1 MERMQVLKDLLR
13 DTRFRFGFIVFLVLA
28 GLSVLSFFSPYNP
41 YLWNQVPRDLPPQW
55 PHILGTNSM
64 GQDIFWKLT
73 FAVRNSLIMSLIAG
87 LVSRVIAMI
96 VGMIAGYKGGTA
108 DRILMFLSDSFL
120 VIPLFII
127 IVLIATMVKARLS
140 LPMLGLLLGVFGW
153 AWDARVIRSQ
163 VLSLRER
170 DFTYTALLSGSKAL
184 AIVFKEYLPFLIPLI
199 FATLIGNMSWAIGM
213 EITLA
218 ILGVSN
224 LDIPTL
230 GTMLQWSINY
240 QALLLGY
247 WWWVLTP
254 VITSIFLFIA
264 LYLISVSIS
273 EYLDP
278 RMRIQ
283 RIGQA

>member
-96 VGMIAGYKGGTA
+96 VGMIAGYKGGAA
-108 DRILMFLSDSFL
+108 DRVLMFLSDSFL

>member
-1 MERMQVLKDLLR
+1 VKVLKDLLR
-13 DTRFRFGFIVFLVLA
+13 DARFKFGFIVFMVLVI
-28 GLSVLSFFSPYNP
+28 LSVLSFFSPYNP

-73 FAVRNSLIMSLIAG
+73 FAVRNSLVMSLIAG
-87 LVSRVIAMI
+87 LVSRVVAVII
-96 VGMIAGYKGGTA
+96 GMVAGHKGGST
-108 DRILMFLSDSFL
+108 DRALMFLSDSFL

-140 LPMLGLLLGVFGW
+140 LPMLGFLLGIFGW

-170 DFTYTALLSGSKAL
+170 DFTYTAILSGSSTAS
-184 AIVFKEYLPFLIPLI
+184 IVFKEYLPFLIPLI

-230 GTMLQWSINY
+230 GTMIQWFINY
-240 QALLLGY
+240 QAMLLGY
-247 WWWVLTP
+247 WWWVFTP

-264 LYLISVSIS
+264 LYLISISIS

-278 RMRIQ
+278 KMRTQ
-283 RIGQA
+283 RIGRV

>member
-1 MERMQVLKDLLR
+1 MQVLKDLLR

-41 YLWNQVPRDLPPQW
+41 YLWNQVPRDLPPHW

-73 FAVRNSLIMSLIAG
+73 FAVRNSLVMSLIAG
-87 LVSRVIAMI
+87 LVSRIIAMI
-96 VGMIAGYKGGTA
+96 VGMIAGYKGGAA
-108 DRILMFLSDSFL
+108 DRVLTFLSDSFL

-127 IVLIATMVKARLS
+127 IVLVASIVKGRLS

-184 AIVFKEYLPFLIPLI
+184 SIVFKEYLPFLIPLI

>member
-1 MERMQVLKDLLR
+1 MQVLKDLLR
-13 DTRFRFGFIVFLVLA
+13 DTRFRFGFIVLLVLLT
-28 GLSVLSFFSPYNP
+28 LSILSFFSPYNP
-41 YLWNQVPRDLPPQW
+41 YLWNQVPRDLPPHW

-73 FAVRNSLIMSLIAG
+73 FAVRNSLVMSLIAG

-96 VGMIAGYKGGTA
+96 VGMIAGYKGGAA
-108 DRILMFLSDSFL
+108 DRVLTFLSDSFL

-127 IVLIATMVKARLS
+127 IVLIATIVKGRLN
-140 LPMLGLLLGVFGW
+140 LPTLGLLLGVFGW

-184 AIVFKEYLPFLIPLI
+184 SIVFKEYLPFLIPLI

-254 VITSIFLFIA
+254 VVTSIFLFIA
-264 LYLISVSIS
+264 LYLISISIS
-273 EYLDP
+273 EY
-278 RMRIQ
+278 
-283 RIGQA
+283 

>member
-1 MERMQVLKDLLR
+1 MQVLKDLLR
-13 DTRFRFGFIVFLVLA
+13 DTRFRFGFIVLLVLLT
-28 GLSVLSFFSPYNP
+28 LSILSFFSPYNP
-41 YLWNQVPRDLPPQW
+41 YLWNQVPRDLPPNW

-73 FAVRNSLIMSLIAG
+73 FAVRNSLVMSLIAG
-87 LVSRVIAMI
+87 LVSRIIAMI
-96 VGMIAGYKGGTA
+96 VGMIAGYKGGAA
-108 DRILMFLSDSFL
+108 DRVLMFLSDSFL

>member
-1 MERMQVLKDLLR
+1 MQVLKDLLR
-13 DTRFRFGFIVFLVLA
+13 DTRFRFGFIVLLVLLT
-28 GLSVLSFFSPYNP
+28 LSILSFFSPYNP
-41 YLWNQVPRDLPPQW
+41 YLWNQVPRDLPPHW

-73 FAVRNSLIMSLIAG
+73 FAVRNSLVMSLIAG
-87 LVSRVIAMI
+87 LVSRIIAMI
-96 VGMIAGYKGGTA
+96 VGMIAGYKGGAA
-108 DRILMFLSDSFL
+108 DRVLTFLSDSFL

-127 IVLIATMVKARLS
+127 IVLVASIVKGRLS

-184 AIVFKEYLPFLIPLI
+184 SIVFKEYLPFLIPLI

-254 VITSIFLFIA
+254 VLTSIFLFIA
-264 LYLISVSIS
+264 LYLISISIS